1 MVNVR
6 LQDLTTSS
14 VSDWVRVSVILV
26 LPVVLVA
33 TLVGTAQAGLSEA
46 HHQALAIYK
55 KTKNP
60 AKAVKVLEDA
70 GIKGVLEQKPA
81 DMKETTYVSLLN
93 DYGFFMA
100 EAADTSV
107 SRGVA
112 IDVLEKVI
120 QLRPDRAAAYL
131 NLGDVYVK
139 EIEAY
144 PDSNARR
151 EYRELALKQYQKYA
165 ELLAAN
171 KQSGKMPAWVK
182 AFLERARAHGKR
194 AYRYELIMNKEK
206 ETGSD
211 VCTHML
217 EIYNADLQKAR
228 QIQYSNHPEFSAL
241 SWKPMNNLVGVLE
254 QNEGQF
260 LLSRFDFDNDGTS
273 DLVIKSQWSL
283 HGTLGDQLDMYG
295 DRGDS
300 LPIRD
305 KFDVEDLKKSEG
317 SIGAVGTYYLRD
329 IKGQEKG
336 YMVVPPFILQPF
348 LFKGRAYISMTDYSA
363 EFEEAIYET
372 DVSYEKWL
380 VVAKYSGGNELHDI
394 CYLQLLSAS
403 DRKTQHA
410 IH

>member
-1 MVNVR
+1 MMKQAGAF
-6 LQDLTTSS
+6 LLALA
-14 VSDWVRVSVILV
+14 LV
-26 LPVVLVA
+26 MGAGVP
-33 TLVGTAQAGLSEA
+33 AQAGLTEA
-46 HHQALAIYK
+46 HPKALAVYK
-55 KTKNP
+55 QTKDP
-60 AKAVKVLEDA
+60 AKAIKILEDA
-70 GIKGVLEQKPA
+70 GITTVLEKKPA
-81 DMKETTYVSLLN
+81 DMKDAKYVSALN
-93 DYGFFMA
+93 DYGVFLA
-100 EAADTSV
+100 EAADTIAR
-107 SRGVA
+107 RGVA

-120 QLRPDRAAAYL
+120 QLSPDRAVAYL

-144 PDSNARR
+144 PDPNARR
-151 EYRELALKQYQKYA
+151 EYRELTLKQYQKYA

-171 KQSGKMPAWVK
+171 KQSGKMPARVK

-194 AYRYELIMNKEK
+194 TYRYEPVMNKEK

-217 EIYNADLQKAR
+217 EMYNADLQKAR

-241 SWKPMNNLVGVLE
+241 SWKPMINLVGVLE

-260 LLSRFDFDNDGTS
+260 LLSRFDFDNDGKG
-273 DLVIKSQWSL
+273 DLVVKSQWSL
-283 HGTLGDQLDMYG
+283 HGTLGDQLDVYG

-300 LPIRD
+300 PPIRD

-329 IKGQEKG
+329 IKGKEKG

-348 LFKGRAYISMTDYSA
+348 LYKGRAYISMTDYSA

-372 DVSYEKWL
+372 DVRYEKWL
-380 VVAKYSGGNELHDI
+380 VVAKYSGSNELQDI

-403 DRKTQHA
+403 DRKTQRA
-410 IH
+410 IKGR